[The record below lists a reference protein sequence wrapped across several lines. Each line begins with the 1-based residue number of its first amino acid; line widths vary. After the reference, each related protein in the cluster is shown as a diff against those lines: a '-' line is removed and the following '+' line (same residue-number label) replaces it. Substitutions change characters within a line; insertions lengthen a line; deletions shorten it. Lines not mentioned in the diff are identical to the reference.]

1 MRGHGRSRNLRLDG
15 LLSCFSCRK
24 LSDMTLRIWYSV
36 GITILFLVFAND
48 SVVARE
54 SRPEPRDSSRVS
66 VALPLC
72 RSEQSSIDS
81 IFADVKANA
90 KTPNKYRAY
99 KQALVGESDENLFAR
114 LIYAETKA
122 SSCVE
127 RENEI
132 MPIVA
137 AVIHR
142 RIERRGGDIQ
152 AVIFE
157 RDQFASS
164 LNNYSESH
172 YRDFLCPVDQKAWA
186 QALALA
192 TVDGVKEEGVSLP
205 KDAVHYYFYKHSSRF
220 TPPAWAQDSNS
231 KNEVPIS
238 KDGHLKDC
246 IRVFRNANWR

>member
-1 MRGHGRSRNLRLDG
+1 MTWKKR
-15 LLSCFSCRK
+15 CF
-24 LSDMTLRIWYSV
+24 LGTA
-36 GITILFLVFAND
+36 LFLSAFAIE
-48 SVVARE
+48 AAGAGE
-54 SRPEPRDSSRVS
+54 SRPESRSLPRASSAS
-66 VALPLC
+66 PPLPLC
-72 RSEQSSIDS
+72 RGEQSTVDS

-90 KTPNKYRAY
+90 KSPHKYRAY
-99 KQALVGESDENLFAR
+99 KQVLAGESDESLLAR

-122 SSCVE
+122 SSCSE

-137 AVIHR
+137 AVIRR

-152 AVIFE
+152 SVIFE

-172 YRDFLCPVDQKAWA
+172 YREFLCPAHQKSWE

-192 TVDGVKEEGVSLP
+192 TAEELKAEGASLP

-231 KNEVPIS
+231 KNEVSIS

-246 IRVFRNANWR
+246 IRVFRNATWR

>member
-1 MRGHGRSRNLRLDG
+1 
-15 LLSCFSCRK
+15 
-24 LSDMTLRIWYSV
+24 MTLKNWYIV
-36 GITILFLVFAND
+36 GLNVFFCAVANEI
-48 SVVARE
+48 AMAGE
-54 SRPEPRDSSRVS
+54 SKPRSQSSSPVTS
-66 VALPLC
+66 SSLPLC

-81 IFADVKANA
+81 IFSDVKANA
-90 KTPNKYRAY
+90 KTPHKYRAY
-99 KQALVGESDENLFAR
+99 KQVLVGDSDENLLAR

-122 SSCVE
+122 SSCSE

-137 AVIHR
+137 AVIRR

-152 AVIFE
+152 SVIFE

-172 YRDFLCPVDQKAWA
+172 YRDFLCPVDQKSWDR
-186 QALALA
+186 ALALA
-192 TVDGVKEEGVSLP
+192 TRKAEAVVIPG
-205 KDAVHYYFYKHSSRF
+205 DAVHYYFYKHSSRF

-231 KNEVPIS
+231 KNEVSTS